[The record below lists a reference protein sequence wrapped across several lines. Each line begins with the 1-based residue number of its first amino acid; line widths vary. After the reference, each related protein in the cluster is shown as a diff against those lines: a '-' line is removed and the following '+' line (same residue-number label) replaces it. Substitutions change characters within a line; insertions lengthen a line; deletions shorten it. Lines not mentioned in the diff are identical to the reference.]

1 MTLRRISV
9 TLASNIV
16 TSATNFTVSV
26 AMIASGGPSAL
37 GAFTLLA
44 GPWIIGTTLVRGVAT
59 QVLLADR
66 RPFRDLAPLVLVV
79 ALLGTGFSCLV
90 WALAPSTRVATP
102 VLLGLPFAFLEDS
115 LRFFAFSRTK
125 AHIALLGDSVWLAVV
140 VGALPLTAGDP
151 TAASWA
157 WSVGAAA
164 GCLVM
169 VVFYRSLA
177 GSDGAGGHVRFTYGK
192 STLLTEAVGTLICGQ
207 LLLYGLPLV
216 TSTSTLGLFRFS
228 QTLLMPVGLTSA
240 STLAVALAAGRMDLG
255 AAWRTTVAPAVVG
268 VGMIVV
274 VIAAAP
280 LFDQRLNY
288 PVTAQTVEALVAGV
302 AAVSLS
308 TRNQA
313 VLAQVRG
320 LRRPSSWL
328 PRRLTTSAL
337 EPVVGLPAAAV
348 LGLPGAMLGILMPQ
362 VAMLGLFR
370 KRYVEG
376 SGAVGRQDLPADV

>member
-1 MTLRRISV
+1 MTFRRISV

-26 AMIASGGPSAL
+26 AMISSGGPSAL

-79 ALLGTGFSCLV
+79 AVLGTGFSCLV
-90 WALAPSTRVATP
+90 WVLAPSTHVATP

-115 LRFFAFSRTK
+115 LRFFAFSRSK
-125 AHIALLGDSVWLAVV
+125 AHLALLGDSVWLAVV
-140 VGALPLTAGDP
+140 LGALPLTAGNP

-169 VVFYRSLA
+169 VAAYRALA
-177 GSDGAGGHVRFTYGK
+177 GPGETRGHVHFTYGK
-192 STLLTEAVGTLICGQ
+192 SNLLTEAVGTLICGQ

-216 TSTSTLGLFRFS
+216 TSTSTLGLFRFT

-240 STLAVALAAGRMDLG
+240 STLAVALAAGRMDLR
-255 AAWRTTVAPAVVG
+255 AAWRTTIAPALVG
-268 VGMIVV
+268 VVMIVV

-280 LFDQRLNY
+280 LFDERLNF

-328 PRRLTTSAL
+328 PRRLVSSAL

-348 LGLPGAMLGILMPQ
+348 VGLPGAMLGILMPQ
-362 VAMLGLFR
+362 LAMLGLFA
-370 KRYVEG
+370 KPYVEG
-376 SGAVGRQDLPADV
+376 SGAAGRQELPADV